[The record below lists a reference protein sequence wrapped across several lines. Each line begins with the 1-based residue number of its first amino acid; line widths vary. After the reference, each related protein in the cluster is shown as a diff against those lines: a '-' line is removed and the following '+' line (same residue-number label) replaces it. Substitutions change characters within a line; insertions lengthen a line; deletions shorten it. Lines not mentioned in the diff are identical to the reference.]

1 MQILSP
7 RDSSVGTR
15 VWTDPDNLLQPPQFL
30 PDLTCEL
37 INEAEKY

>member
-1 MQILSP
+1 MQFLSP

-30 PDLTCEL
+30 RDLTH
-37 INEAEKY
+37 